1 MPTLTIKL
9 GNKEVSS
16 FEIDTS
22 VIIGRSPDSDIQ
34 LDDSSAS
41 LTHALIDKEDSDFF
55 IRDLGSTNGTF
66 LNRNKITES
75 ELKPGD
81 VIMIGRHFLFFK

>member
-1 MPTLTIKL
+1 MATLTVKI
-9 GNKEVSS
+9 GNRQISS

-34 LDDSSAS
+34 LNDPSAS
-41 LTHALIDKEDSDFF
+41 HTHALIDKEDDGFI

-66 LNRNKITES
+66 LNKKRISES
-75 ELKPGD
+75 ELHSGD
-81 VIMIGRHFLFFK
+81 VILIGRHFIFFK

>member
-1 MPTLTIKL
+1 MATITVKL
-9 GNKEVSS
+9 GSKQIAS

-41 LTHALIDKEDSDFF
+41 QTHALIDKEDEGFV

-66 LNRNKITES
+66 LNKKRISES
-75 ELKPGD
+75 QLNPGD
-81 VIMIGRHFLFFK
+81 VIMIGRHFIFFH

>member
-1 MPTLTIKL
+1 LPTLTIKA
-9 GNKEVSS
+9 GNKEIST

-22 VIIGRSPDSDIQ
+22 IIIGRSPDSDIQ

-41 LTHALIDKEDSDFF
+41 LTHALIDKENGDF
-55 IRDLGSTNGTF
+55 ILRDLGSTNGTF
-66 LNRNKITES
+66 LNKKRVTES
-75 ELKPGD
+75 ELKSGD